1 MADNQ
6 YIKDPDGVLDYGIDW
21 SSWLG
26 DDTIASSD
34 WMVPTGITEVDD
46 DDHPTTNTTTT
57 TTIWLSGGTSGV
69 TYRIVN
75 HIVTAAGREDDRS
88 IYIRVAD
95 K

>member
-1 MADNQ
+1 LT
-6 YIKDPDGVLDYGIDW
+6 KD
-21 SSWLG
+21 S
-26 DDTIASSD
+26 DTS
-34 WMVPTGITEVDD
+34 
-46 DDHPTTNTTTT
+46 TTTT
-57 TTIWLSGGTSGV
+57 ATIWLSGGTSGV